1 MDAAEISP
9 HIIVEH
15 PGAVV
20 LDHLLPAALALSHG
34 CQRPVPV
41 KQLEHRHQLL
51 NTELS
56 QQQQSSKL
64 HIFLT
69 LINCVV
75 VNHAWN

>member
-20 LDHLLPAALALSHG
+20 LDHLLPAALALPHG
-34 CQRPVPV
+34 GKRPVPV

-51 NTELS
+51 KIAPS
-56 QQQQSSKL
+56 QQQSSKL
-64 HIFLT
+64 PSFLT
-69 LINCVV
+69 FINCVV
-75 VNHAWN
+75 VIHAWN